1 VVWPQNHSDGFH
13 RFDLKNSGDGFSS
26 VWGSKPMATVFKWIS
41 LKTTQTVFVGL
52 TSKPVVTVS
61 ISLTSKPAATIST
74 GLTSK
79 PVVGFLVE
87 HQNQSGGGFFGLG
100 LKIGRSGLMI

>member
-1 VVWPQNHSDGFH
+1 
-13 RFDLKNSGDGFSS
+13 
-26 VWGSKPMATVFKWIS
+26 MATVFKWIS